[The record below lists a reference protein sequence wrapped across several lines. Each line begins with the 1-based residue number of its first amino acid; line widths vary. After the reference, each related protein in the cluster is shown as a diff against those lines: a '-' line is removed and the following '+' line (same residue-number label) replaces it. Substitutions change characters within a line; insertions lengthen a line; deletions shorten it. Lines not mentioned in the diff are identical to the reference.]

1 MNQDELEKKY
11 KYPVIYFNEYFR
23 RKPMRLAEREC
34 GSLFTMDEGGVNRFA
49 YISLEDHQKEIEKRD
64 ELLEFCLPLMEY
76 THTRLSEG
84 SEAKKFND
92 WLKEYG
98 ELKNGTK

>member
-1 MNQDELEKKY
+1 MNQDELENKY

-34 GSLFTMDEGGVNRFA
+34 ESLFTMDKVKENNFA

-64 ELLEFCLPLMEY
+64 GLLK
-76 THTRLSEG
+76 
-84 SEAKKFND
+84 EAESHIKMLYHEHNQAERD
-92 WLKEYG
+92 RQNWLKEYG
-98 ELKNGTK
+98 ELKNGK